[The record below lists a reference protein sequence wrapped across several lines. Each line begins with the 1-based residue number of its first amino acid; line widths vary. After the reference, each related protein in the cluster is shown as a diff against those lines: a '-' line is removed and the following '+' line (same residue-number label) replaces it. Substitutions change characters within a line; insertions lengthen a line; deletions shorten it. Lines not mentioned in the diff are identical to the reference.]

1 MKQKLIVFLQLL
13 PIVLSM
19 LILSAHYLRYANM
32 VEVAICLMLPF
43 LLFIKSKIVVRIL
56 QLALVVAAFVWV
68 DTVLN
73 LINIREHI
81 GHAWTRMAII
91 LGGVILF
98 TLSSGFVFYT
108 KTLRERYGLVKGF

>member
-1 MKQKLIVFLQLL
+1 MKQKLIIFSQLL
-13 PIVLSM
+13 PIILSM

-32 VEVAICLMLPF
+32 VEVAICILLPF
-43 LLFIKSKIVVRIL
+43 LLFFKSKIVVRVL
-56 QLALVVAAFVWV
+56 QLSLVVAAFIWA

-73 LINIREHI
+73 LIAMREQI
-81 GHAWTRMAII
+81 GYAWTRMAII

-108 KTLRERYGLVKGF
+108 KTLRERYGLVRGF